1 MNISLPLISVILPV
15 YNAENTLG
23 EAIESILNQTFA
35 NFELILIND
44 GSTDDSEK
52 IVLSYEDKRIKYFSN
67 ERNKGLIYTLNR
79 GLRLARG
86 KYIARMDADDI
97 SLPTRFEKQVRI
109 LEENPSIIVCG
120 SRIAYFGIKK
130 RKSVYIAPESSEEN
144 KKWLVRESCFA
155 HPTVM
160 MRKEVLINNRIS
172 YHPDYKNA
180 EDYKLWIDLAPYGEF
195 YNIQEVLL
203 NYRLSSTQI
212 TQSHNTEQKKNAR
225 RCRREYV
232 SYLLKQEQ
240 LPEKIDITTIHA
252 FRKYRRINPYIPETL
267 YMSLHTYDMLA
278 LLYYI
283 FSFDW
288 MHISRFSNLAI
299 LKRFLK
305 GKNPLV

>member
-23 EAIESILNQTFA
+23 EAIGSILNQTFA
-35 NFELILIND
+35 DFELILIND
-44 GSTDDSEK
+44 GSTDASEK

-67 ERNKGLIYTLNR
+67 ETNKGLIYTLNR

-160 MRKEVLINNRIS
+160 MRKEVLVNNRIS

-212 TQSHNTEQKKNAR
+212 TQSHNMAQKKNAR
-225 RCRREYV
+225 RCRREYL
-232 SYLLKQEQ
+232 SHLLKKER
-240 LPEKIDITTIHA
+240 LPEKIDIMTLHA
-252 FRKYRRINPYIPETL
+252 FRKYRRINPYILETL

-278 LLYYI
+278 LLYYL

-288 MHISRFSNLAI
+288 IHISRLSNLAI

>member
-35 NFELILIND
+35 DFELILIND
-44 GSTDDSEK
+44 GSTDASEK

-67 ERNKGLIYTLNR
+67 ETNKGLIYTLNR

-109 LEENPSIIVCG
+109 LEENPSVIVCG

-160 MRKEVLINNRIS
+160 MRKEVLVNNRIS

-212 TQSHNTEQKKNAR
+212 TQSYNTAQKKNAR
-225 RCRREYV
+225 RCRREYL
-232 SYLLKQEQ
+232 SHLLKKER

-252 FRKYRRINPYIPETL
+252 FRKYRRINPYILETL

-288 MHISRFSNLAI
+288 IHISRLSNLAI

>member
-15 YNAENTLG
+15 YNAEHTLG

-35 NFELILIND
+35 GFELIIIND
-44 GSTDDSEK
+44 GSTDASEK
-52 IVLSYEDKRIKYFSN
+52 IVLKYDDKRIKYFSN
-67 ERNKGLIYTLNR
+67 DGNKGLIYTLNR
-79 GLRLARG
+79 GLGLARG

-109 LEENPSIIVCG
+109 LEEDSSVIVCG
-120 SRIAYFGIKK
+120 SRIRYFGIKK
-130 RKSVYIAPESSEEN
+130 GKSVYIAPESSEEN

-160 MRKEVLINNRIS
+160 MRKEVLVNNRIG

-180 EDYKLWIDLAPYGEF
+180 EDYKLWIDLAPYGAF

-203 NYRLSSTQI
+203 NYRLSPTQI

-225 RCRREYV
+225 RCRREYL
-232 SYLLKQEQ
+232 SRLLKNDR
-240 LPEKIDITTIHA
+240 LPDKIDITTIHA
-252 FRKYRRINPYIPETL
+252 FRRYRRINPYMLETF
-267 YMSLHTYDMLA
+267 YMSLHNYDMLA

-288 MHISRFSNLAI
+288 IHISRLSNLAI

-305 GKNPLV
+305 GKNPLL